1 MGEVASQGGF
11 SKRLLNDP
19 SRIADRDGPAVPEL
33 REAVRKG
40 IATITD
46 AAQTRVISAPPEV
59 QRQAVALV
67 SGREAGTVPAAVAR
81 VLAHAAELELG
92 QVTDSD
98 SPTRFSPTRFSPTRS
113 GENATY
119 HRRSVAGLGQRMAP
133 GTVDLVVAL
142 PPEGARIATSSDL
155 AALATHALT
164 HEGVMV
170 VAVAA
175 LSATPRGNRGLR
187 FLCRRRR

>member
-1 MGEVASQGGF
+1 M
-11 SKRLLNDP
+11 
-19 SRIADRDGPAVPEL
+19 
-33 REAVRKG
+33 
-40 IATITD
+40 
-46 AAQTRVISAPPEV
+46 
-59 QRQAVALV
+59 
-67 SGREAGTVPAAVAR
+67 
-81 VLAHAAELELG
+81 
-92 QVTDSD
+92 
-98 SPTRFSPTRFSPTRS
+98 
-113 GENATY
+113 
-119 HRRSVAGLGQRMAP
+119 
-133 GTVDLVVAL
+133 DLVVAL